1 MRAPTIAVIA
11 SILVATATGV
21 KAQTYPVTQG
31 KTYKFEK
38 VADGVYYATG
48 GFGSNNVVIVNDR
61 DVLVVD
67 DGTTPAAAR
76 AFLDDIKKITNKPVR
91 TVVNTHF
98 HYDHTDGNSVFGPEV
113 QIIAHEYVR
122 TAIAT
127 FDVLNREPFI
137 TSQKTAVPARIDAL
151 TKQIAAEKDPQKKA
165 ALQKDLAAAQTT
177 QNELK
182 EIKPTP
188 PNVTYSSKMVLYKGS
203 REIQLLFLGR
213 GHTGG
218 DTVVFLPRERIVC
231 TGDLMESRL
240 AYMGDAFFDEWVT
253 TLGALKNLDFALV
266 LPGYGVRLQ
275 RQRRNYVFSERPS
288 DTKREEV
295 DGGRSRGSHR
305 GRGSEPRCLIVRRT
319 RRIFRRSAGRVLT
332 CEESGRIYVWMDDGL
347 NIRWSDYWLSIFTTS
362 KVSVLGTSI
371 WCGTWRERGSRRP
384 RIFLLMPPLI
394 DFPRISPGP
403 AVRGS
408 TTVPPRTSVPSPDF
422 TKMTSTCSSCTSASP
437 SPSRR
442 MASRE

>member
-1 MRAPTIAVIA
+1 MILTILLATPFAA
-11 SILVATATGV
+11 SFVAS
-21 KAQTYPVTQG
+21 AQTHPVTQG
-31 KTYKFEK
+31 KTYKIEK

-48 GFGSNNVVIVNDR
+48 GSGSNNVVIVNDQ
-61 DVLVVD
+61 DVLLVD

-76 AFLDDIKKITNKPVR
+76 AFLDDIKMITNKPVR
-91 TVVNTHF
+91 YVVNTHF

-137 TSQKTAVPARIDAL
+137 TSQKTAVPARIEAL
-151 TKQIAAEKDPQKKA
+151 TKQIAAEKDAPKKA

-177 QNELK
+177 LNQLK

-188 PNVTYSSKMVLYKGS
+188 PNVTYSSRMVLYKGA

-253 TLGALKNLDFALV
+253 TLGALKSLDFALV
-266 LPGYGVRLQ
+266 LPGHGAPFGDKGRITAFQSYLTDITKKVADLRAQGVTADEAARRVDLTSHQKDFPQITGPGADIRGVR
-275 RQRRNYVFSERPS
+275 
-288 DTKREEV
+288 
-295 DGGRSRGSHR
+295 
-305 GRGSEPRCLIVRRT
+305 
-319 RRIFRRSAGRVLT
+319 
-332 CEESGRIYVWMDDGL
+332 RIYAWMD
-347 NIRWSDYWLSIFTTS
+347 
-362 KVSVLGTSI
+362 
-371 WCGTWRERGSRRP
+371 ERAAG
-384 RIFLLMPPLI
+384 
-394 DFPRISPGP
+394 
-403 AVRGS
+403 
-408 TTVPPRTSVPSPDF
+408 
-422 TKMTSTCSSCTSASP
+422 K
-437 SPSRR
+437 
-442 MASRE
+442 